1 MTHSTHRPGI
11 RAIHLLLPLAFLAAA
26 ACSVSDADE
35 RSHAGQTQEAEGDLS
50 QGSWSPATLTEVKG
64 VPIATLRS
72 AIQQRLAA
80 KRPSVVGDEAWQH
93 TKRLYTRF
101 QESPLW
107 FEKGGLDKER
117 VEALTNALLKA
128 TDDGLA
134 LDEYPIG
141 DVARAVA
148 SVRET
153 KQATAEQLA
162 DADVLLTSAYAAL
175 GEDLLVGQVSP
186 KSVNQSWHID
196 ARDENVDSAL
206 VRTLTKM
213 PLDKS
218 MTAMRPTDEG
228 YAALQKE
235 LVRFRDVVA
244 KGGWQPIPAGKA
256 LKRGQSDSPARIAAL
271 RARLQAEGIDVP
283 GATPA
288 PSADSTGDA
297 SKARVT
303 PTSNT
308 TTPGSVFDA
317 GLAGA
322 VAEFQARHGINV
334 DSALG
339 TETLDALNVPAE
351 YRLGQ
356 IAANLE
362 RYRWLPRTLGERY
375 IYVNVPAF
383 QLTAYDKGEPVL
395 ESKVIVGQEFEDK
408 ATPVF
413 SDSMET
419 VVFRPY
425 WLITPDIQAKEVEPK
440 VAADPGYLAA
450 NDMEYYKDG
459 GQTRIRQRPG
469 PKNALGYVKFLF
481 PNDFNIYLHDTPN
494 HELFDKD
501 VRAFSHGCIRVE
513 KPAELAQWVL
523 GWDAGRVDQA
533 MREGKD
539 NQSVRL
545 PKKIPVYITYATTY
559 VKDGKLYFGNDLY
572 HRDDSLVKAMATG
585 AVGSPTSKPGLEEL
599 RKVAGV

>member
-256 LKRGQSDSPARIAAL
+256 LKRGQSDSPARVAAL

-288 PSADSTGDA
+288 PSADSTGDV

-523 GWDAGRVDQA
+523 GWDASRVDEA
-533 MREGKD
+533 MQQGKD

-572 HRDDSLVKAMATG
+572 HRDDQLVKAVATG
-585 AVGSPTSKPGLEEL
+585 AVGSPSVKPGVEEL